1 MENRMK
7 KSDWTVAGLLTEA
20 TAIVAALVY
29 LGLQVY
35 YGILYGVA
43 AFTLIMNILTFLLVY
58 VGMTVLLCF
67 PEKVNRLSS
76 EICQGKIR
84 QDTIWMVC
92 LIKLIFVLS
101 LLFTS
106 ICDVM
111 GLHIE
116 AAYSLIVA
124 ILILAV
130 AIFYEARII
139 RAIKD
144 KNQK

>member
-1 MENRMK
+1 MK
-7 KSDWTVAGLLTEA
+7 KKDWTVAGLLVEA
-20 TAIVAALVY
+20 TAIVAGLIY
-29 LGLQVY
+29 LGLQIY
-35 YGILYGVA
+35 YGILYGVSI
-43 AFTLIMNILTFLLVY
+43 FTLIMNILVFLCVYAGLTLLVF
-58 VGMTVLLCF
+58 F
-67 PEKVNRLSS
+67 PEKVNRLSV

-84 QDTIWMVC
+84 QDTIWMVR

-111 GLHIE
+111 GLKIE

-124 ILILAV
+124 GFILAT
-130 AIFYEARII
+130 AIFFEARII
-139 RAIKD
+139 RTLKE